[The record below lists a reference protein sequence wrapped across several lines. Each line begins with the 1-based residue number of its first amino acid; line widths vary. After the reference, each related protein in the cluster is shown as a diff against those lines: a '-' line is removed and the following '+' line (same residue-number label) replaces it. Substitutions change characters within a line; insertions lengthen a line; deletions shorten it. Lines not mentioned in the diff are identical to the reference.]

1 MPEFLRQDYHTRKRL
16 KNKWRHPKGR
26 QSKLRVSKGGS
37 GVRPR
42 IGFKKKHGTL
52 QVVRN
57 ISELDKGKAVLLA
70 SQLGSKKSLE
80 IAKKADE
87 LGIKI
92 LNRRKLVKYEKLA
105 KRIEEKKKLA
115 AEVKTAAKAEKEAT
129 KKEKQEPKKEAKP
142 EGEAEKKEETKKG
155 KRVEG
160 ETAGV
165 SSKEKK

>member
-16 KNKWRHPKGR
+16 KNKWRRPKGR

-42 IGFKKKHGTL
+42 IGFKKKHGAL

-57 ISELDKGKAVLLA
+57 ISELDKAKAVLLA

-92 LNRRKLVKYEKLA
+92 LNKRKLVKYEKLA

-115 AEVKTAAKAEKEAT
+115 AEAKKTAKAEKKDEKEAT
-129 KKEKQEPKKEAKP
+129 KKEKQEPKKE
-142 EGEAEKKEETKKG
+142 EKSVSTETKRSKG
-155 KRVEG
+155 
-160 ETAGV
+160 ASSDSDV